1 LSLVGSLQ
9 KERRHPR
16 EIFREFQTRHGRL
29 PQSVGV
35 WIGPEGDFTL
45 GRIAGDSKFRRTQLP
60 FRAGPAGFARRDGGD
75 LLPFDFEL
83 RIATLDKFLARTTN
97 GAFAI
102 RRLRG
107 GLTPA
112 QAARLRA
119 EAERRIGR
127 IYHLGFKFDSSREF
141 CSKFVYG
148 VYRDALAL
156 EVGRLETFEELLAQN
171 PGGPVVFWRL
181 WFFGFIPWRRRTV
194 TPTSQ
199 LRSPLLQTVL
209 ASQN

>member
-1 LSLVGSLQ
+1 MKFKAELVSESQRTALESGDIVFISERYPLCRLIAATCGSWDS
-9 KERRHPR
+9 HVGI
-16 EIFREFQTRHGRL
+16 IFRE
-29 PQSVGV
+29 
-35 WIGPEGDFTL
+35 
-45 GRIAGDSKFRRTQLP
+45 A
-60 FRAGPAGFARRDGGD
+60 DG
-75 LLPFDFEL
+75 EL
-83 RIATLDKFLARTTN
+83 RVAESRVPVCTFTTMDKFLSRPTN